1 MRSSFLVDFRKKLSE
16 LNNNFSHYIFVW
28 EQFYIDNNKLLNK
41 EKDKYTTEIYPTNSN
56 ARQFNVPLSHLDTTH
71 QQTYSFILKSLFLIV
86 YSEFEVYIREFY
98 EFARKADPA
107 LPNLALKER
116 IPDDIFEHLKID
128 TAKSFDREE
137 IQTFDYIRLRRNRL
151 THSGGQSKGDLAEL
165 IRNKG
170 NSLQKYWVMK
180 LFNGTFGINFQSQDT
195 DSFTK
200 EEVFDLI
207 NILRSLINK
216 TDELICATIS
226 PSGVTENL
234 KAGFIKENIGKIKSW
249 KNEKAQ
255 SKFKAY
261 CINEFALSFDKE
273 TLQKI
278 DLFGDIDLIG
288 RATPWKLN

>member
-1 MRSSFLVDFRKKLSE
+1 MRSSYLVDFRKKLSE

-28 EQFYIDNNKLLNK
+28 EQFYIDNVTLLKKQK
-41 EKDKYTTEIYPTNSN
+41 EKFTAEIYPTNSN

-98 EFARKADPA
+98 EFARKANTA
-107 LPNLALKER
+107 LPNLASKER

-128 TAKSFDREE
+128 TSALFDKEE
-137 IQTFDYIRLRRNRL
+137 LLTFDYIRLRRNRL

-170 NSLQKYWVMK
+170 NSLQKYWEKK
-180 LFNGTFGINFQSQDT
+180 LFNGTFGINFQSHDT
-195 DSFTK
+195 DSFSK

-216 TDELICATIS
+216 TDELICSTIS

-234 KAGFIKENIGKIKSW
+234 RTTFIKENSGKIKSW

-261 CINEFALSFDKE
+261 CMNQFALLIEKE
-273 TLQKI
+273 TLEKL
-278 DLFGDIDLIG
+278 DFVGDI
-288 RATPWKLN
+288 A